1 MGDEMNISDYL
12 SRKGFQY
19 KRHGENAIM
28 NCPFCINGDRERKF
42 AISLSSG
49 AFNCLHLNSCGVK
62 GSFYEFQK
70 MLGDTPVSLNDK
82 GLFANP
88 PKRKTYKKPTIKIS
102 PPVDPVIKY
111 LHRRGFT
118 DETIK
123 YFRIGAEDADT
134 VMLPYY
140 RNDEL
145 VNVKYRSISDK
156 KKMRTEKEAE
166 PILFNRDSIQDERL
180 VICEGEYDAMA
191 LHQYAVEAVSV
202 PMGAGNH
209 QWIETE
215 WEYLETFETVCL
227 CFDNDAAGQM
237 NAREIAKKLGEWRCR
252 LVTLPKKDA
261 NECLVSGIQVDEII
275 RCFINAEELKP
286 DTLTTPM
293 FFAEKVRNLFFQGG
307 LFGVQTPWKK
317 LNDILKG
324 WREGEVTIWS
334 GRNGSGKSTILNQV
348 FLGLAEKEIKSCI
361 YSGEMPPERYLRW
374 AIIQHQGNEKPSA
387 TEIDNTLSWMDSRIY
402 ILNIT
407 SGVQPDKL
415 LSDFEHAARRYN
427 VKHFFVDSLMKIS
440 FKDQD
445 EYRQQQAFMDQLT
458 GFAQKFSVHVHL
470 VAHPRKTEKDDDTP
484 GKVDVKGTGHITD
497 MAHNVIVLQRLS
509 EEKKETIKKKQS
521 TPADMRLYVKK
532 NREFGIEGCVL
543 MMFDERTKRFSDG
556 RGL

>member
-1 MGDEMNISDYL
+1 MNISDYL

-215 WEYLETFETVCL
+215 WEYLETFETICL

-470 VAHPRKTEKDDDTP
+470 VAHPRKTEKDDDAP

>member
-1 MGDEMNISDYL
+1 MNVSDYL

-28 NCPFCINGDRERKF
+28 NCPFCINRDRERKF

-102 PPVDPVIKY
+102 PLVDPVIKY

-191 LHQYAVEAVSV
+191 LHQYSLEAVSV

-215 WEYLETFETVCL
+215 WEYLETFETICL
-227 CFDNDAAGQM
+227 CFDNDAAGKM

-261 NECLVSGIQVDEII
+261 NECLVSGIQVGEII

-374 AIIQHQGNEKPSA
+374 AIVQHQGNEKPSA

-556 RGL
+556 RCL